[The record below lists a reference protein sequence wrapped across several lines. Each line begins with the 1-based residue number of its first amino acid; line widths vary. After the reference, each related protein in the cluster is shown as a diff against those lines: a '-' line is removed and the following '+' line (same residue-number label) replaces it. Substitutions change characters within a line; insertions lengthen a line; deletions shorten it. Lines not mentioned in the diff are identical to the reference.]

1 MTKLLTVSIAAYN
14 MEKYIRQALDSLLSC
29 RHAQSIE
36 IFVIDDGGTDHTLE
50 IAKEYA
56 WKHPGTVIPVHKE
69 NGGYGS
75 TINYSI
81 EHATGKYFKQLDGDD
96 WFCADKLDDFIC
108 LLGNVDDDMVFS
120 QTIEYHEDSGEE
132 TVRDVCGNMKTGSH
146 LFEDS
151 SFEGIVSMHSA
162 SIKTELLQR
171 MDRKI
176 TEHCFYTDVELVCY
190 PLVSAN
196 TFYVYHEPV
205 YTYRLGREGQS
216 MSIEGIRK
224 HYKEHEKVFWE
235 LVDIYKTIPE
245 SETAK
250 KILMKMR
257 LRKETAAH
265 FKYCCLLESLE
276 AGQTELVSFAKLVKR
291 NAPDI
296 LASAKDYSKFVFL
309 MVMSNYMAYPIL
321 AHIQLRKALGNR
333 IGWGGGGRELVE
345 ARAGYSGA

>member
-1 MTKLLTVSIAAYN
+1 

-132 TVRDVCGNMKTGSH
+132 TVRDVCYHFPLETDVTH
-146 LFEDS
+146 LSLINSMLICQPFLQYHTTADS
-151 SFEGIVSMHSA
+151 SPFPAHS
-162 SIKTELLQR
+162 
-171 MDRKI
+171 
-176 TEHCFYTDVELVCY
+176 
-190 PLVSAN
+190 
-196 TFYVYHEPV
+196 
-205 YTYRLGREGQS
+205 
-216 MSIEGIRK
+216 
-224 HYKEHEKVFWE
+224 
-235 LVDIYKTIPE
+235 
-245 SETAK
+245 
-250 KILMKMR
+250 
-257 LRKETAAH
+257 
-265 FKYCCLLESLE
+265 
-276 AGQTELVSFAKLVKR
+276 
-291 NAPDI
+291 
-296 LASAKDYSKFVFL
+296 
-309 MVMSNYMAYPIL
+309 
-321 AHIQLRKALGNR
+321 
-333 IGWGGGGRELVE
+333 
-345 ARAGYSGA
+345 